1 MPAMPTPSE
10 LDELIQHLSRTGPLT
25 ARQAAHLLDT
35 VFAWLDE
42 TPDAFVRRR
51 HQALQREGLGND
63 AIFRQLEAELRGR
76 RFAAPAFS
84 PRQLR
89 RLVYG

>member
-1 MPAMPTPSE
+1 MPEPSE
-10 LDELIQHLSRTGPLT
+10 LDELIRHLSQNGPLT

-42 TPDAFVRRR
+42 TPDAYVRRR
-51 HQALQREGLGND
+51 HTALQREGLSNT
-63 AIFRQLEAELRGR
+63 AIFDQLSVELRTR

-84 PRQLR
+84 SRQLR
-89 RLVYG
+89 RLIYG